1 MSLLTGAI
9 DAISEAVS
17 RAAVTIPAL
26 EMSGDNDL
34 DALRATVQALREGYE
49 ILTGQRGDPLDTVLT
64 RRDFLDGGFKIDA
77 TLGFPYAGNVG
88 IVLPGGGTIPSIPET
103 IEDDYTTPPRLVNV
117 EAVAALTTILLTW
130 DDPHYTNWGAVE
142 VWRASTDDLG
152 AAIRVG
158 TTTANIYL
166 DPIGLTGT
174 GFYYWVRIVSRVD
187 IEGPFQDVAGAFA
200 QTGLVDGT
208 DLSDAIITA
217 EKLADGSVG
226 AGAII
231 DGAVVAGKLA
241 ANSII
246 AGDGVIAN
254 AAIGAAQIGSVSAD
268 TITSG
273 FLAAARILA
282 GSLSADKITANSI
295 TTAQIQAGGIHG
307 DRIQARTIAA
317 DRIAANAI
325 TAAEIA
331 ANTLT
336 SDQIAAGS
344 ITADRILVSAAN
356 QASVTPD
363 PGFEDVTNW
372 TGFGVERSTPVNW
385 ARYGKYVVYG
395 TADDAQWY
403 SKPRPLDATKVYRAS
418 LYLDASTGCTR
429 ICYPTV
435 IFYDKDGSVIN
446 GSSQPVGWPSAG
458 TYHYFGGSLIGGTP
472 PENTWTEASIVFGAG
487 QAAGIPTGAVAFSIG
502 AILHY
507 SYLTPGRVG
516 TVYMSGARIQEATDA
531 GKLIVDG
538 TIVTNKIQ
546 VGAVSAPFT
555 LLLGVPGTTINSA
568 ATYIDQTFSVG
579 AFNSNGGRLICSGY
593 VQFEATFGSGALP
606 EFVIGQV
613 MPLIDGSFVDSF
625 LARSFIAPLVVWT
638 AGGVKYVRVVVP
650 ASFSMSG
657 LAVGSRTFQVRLAMG
672 FYRAGST
679 SQVAAGSGASFQASV
694 AMGFVEVRV

>member
-64 RRDFLDGGFKIDA
+64 RRDFLDGGFQIDA

-187 IEGPFQDVAGAFA
+187 VEGPFQDVAGAFA

-317 DRIAANAI
+317 DRIAANSL

-331 ANTLT
+331 AGGI
-336 SDQIAAGS
+336 S
-344 ITADRILVSAAN
+344 ADRI
-356 QASVTPD
+356 SVTTLAAIKSTL
-363 PGFEDVTNW
+363 GAVTA
-372 TGFGVERSTPVNW
+372 GEISAST
-385 ARYGKYVVYG
+385 VYG
-395 TADDAQWY
+395 GAYTSAYSWPAAGAGGGFHLGPSGLLLGNGNGGAGSSGYFQITSAGNVYAPNFSIVNGVLSISQADVINTVNIAGEAVTVPRSGYTDA
-403 SKPRPLDATKVYRAS
+403 V
-418 LYLDASTGCTR
+418 ASTNN
-429 ICYPTV
+429 V
-435 IFYDKDGSVIN
+435 
-446 GSSQPVGWPSAG
+446 
-458 TYHYFGGSLIGGTP
+458 
-472 PENTWTEASIVFGAG
+472 EAT
-487 QAAGIPTGAVAFSIG
+487 AATCSFPTGATSVVLLSFVRIQAFSG
-502 AILHY
+502 SNPTVTVQLKRGSTVLMSKVLLLAASQEEDVLFCFAE
-507 SYLTPGRVG
+507 TPGSSDSYTLTVKTDSAITNTYYSKRFISAFG
-516 TVYMSGARIQEATDA
+516 TK
-531 GKLIVDG
+531 GK
-538 TIVTNKIQ
+538 
-546 VGAVSAPFT
+546 
-555 LLLGVPGTTINSA
+555 
-568 ATYIDQTFSVG
+568 
-579 AFNSNGGRLICSGY
+579 
-593 VQFEATFGSGALP
+593 
-606 EFVIGQV
+606 
-613 MPLIDGSFVDSF
+613 
-625 LARSFIAPLVVWT
+625 
-638 AGGVKYVRVVVP
+638 
-650 ASFSMSG
+650 
-657 LAVGSRTFQVRLAMG
+657 
-672 FYRAGST
+672 
-679 SQVAAGSGASFQASV
+679 
-694 AMGFVEVRV
+694 

>member
-64 RRDFLDGGFKIDA
+64 RRDFLDGGFQIDA

-130 DDPHYTNWGAVE
+130 DDPHYTNWGVVE

-241 ANSII
+241 ANAII

-317 DRIAANAI
+317 DRIAANTI

-331 ANTLT
+331 AGGI
-336 SDQIAAGS
+336 S
-344 ITADRILVSAAN
+344 ADRI
-356 QASVTPD
+356 SVTSLAAIKSTL
-363 PGFEDVTNW
+363 GAVTA
-372 TGFGVERSTPVNW
+372 GEISAST
-385 ARYGKYVVYG
+385 VYG
-395 TADDAQWY
+395 GAYTSAYSWPAAGAGGGFHLGPSGLLLGNGNGGAGSSGYFQVTSAGNVYAPNFSIVNGVMSIAQ
-403 SKPRPLDATKVYRAS
+403 AN
-418 LYLDASTGCTR
+418 
-429 ICYPTV
+429 
-435 IFYDKDGSVIN
+435 VIN
-446 GSSQPVGWPSAG
+446 TVNIAG
-458 TYHYFGGSLIGGTP
+458 
-472 PENTWTEASIVFGAG
+472 EAVTIPRG
-487 QAAGIPTGAVAFSIG
+487 QAALTDVYGVGANITVDNAIAGKRIILMAWAAGGSIYG
-502 AILHY
+502 GGCKLQRWNGSAWETLAEELPRRNY
-507 SYLTPGRVG
+507 VSDASGGWYDGG
-516 TVYMSGARIQEATDA
+516 TVVHVYTPTA
-531 GKLIVDG
+531 
-538 TIVTNKIQ
+538 
-546 VGAVSAPFT
+546 
-555 LLLGVPGTTINSA
+555 
-568 ATYIDQTFSVG
+568 
-579 AFNSNGGRLICSGY
+579 
-593 VQFEATFGSGALP
+593 
-606 EFVIGQV
+606 
-613 MPLIDGSFVDSF
+613 DGSQQFRVM
-625 LARSFIAPLVVWT
+625 
-638 AGGVKYVRVVVP
+638 GGV
-650 ASFSMSG
+650 SG
-657 LAVGSRTFQVRLAMG
+657 GGYSSGVM
-672 FYRAGST
+672 T
-679 SQVAAGSGASFQASV
+679 SIAAIQGK
-694 AMGFVEVRV
+694 R